1 MKVIKVNSKDHF
13 NKNIQN
19 SRKLFSK
26 VSCAD
31 IEKYKKIILNHF
43 KFEDKKKVICL
54 ASRTG
59 REIDLFRLCFENE
72 VIFRIVNF
80 FEYRKN
86 GFKNFFNFILKYKIN
101 DLKFFSDKNQSSFIG
116 VELNKELKRKD
127 TLNISF
133 DEIPKKYN
141 NKFDIVY
148 FNSLDHS
155 KNPYLTA
162 RNIEKICKK
171 KNSFIIINF
180 PKNQKSATLDP
191 VSNVDIEDI
200 KKLFKNF
207 KLIYSNM
214 YGSAHGYDEYI
225 LKN

>member
-1 MKVIKVNSKDHF
+1 MKVIKVNSKKHF
-13 NKNIQN
+13 EKNIQN
-19 SRKLFSK
+19 SRKLYSK
-26 VSCAD
+26 VSCKD
-31 IEKYKKIILNHF
+31 VEKYKKIILNHI
-43 KFEDKKKVICL
+43 KFEDNIKAICL

-72 VIFRIVNF
+72 IIFKIIKF
-80 FEYRKN
+80 FEYKKN
-86 GFKNFFNFILKYKIN
+86 GFRNFFNFILKYKTDDI
-101 DLKFFSDKNQSSFIG
+101 KFFQDKNQSSFIG

-162 RNIEKICKK
+162 RNIKKICK
-171 KNSFIIINF
+171 KNSFIILNF
-180 PKNQKSATLDP
+180 PGNQKSTTLDP
-191 VSNVDIEDI
+191 VSGVNIEDV

-207 KLIYSNM
+207 KIIYSCK
-214 YGSAHGYDEYI
+214 YGSKMRYDEYI